1 MKKNELRKMLKPLIK
16 ECIKECIFEEGVL
29 SGIITEVAKGMSNQ
43 RIVAEGLTIERNAV
57 DKGLGDDDPKELEKK
72 AEALEAQ
79 RQEKIKRLNETMS
92 FGGIDVFEGTK
103 EILPEGNQHSPLAGT
118 DPNDSGVD
126 ISGIM
131 KIANGKWKQ
140 LI

>member
-1 MKKNELRKMLKPLIK
+1 MKKNELKTMLKPLIK

-43 RIVAEGLTIERNAV
+43 RIVAEGLTIESKSNTP
-57 DKGLGDDDPKELEKK
+57 DPKELERK

-79 RQEKIKRLNETMS
+79 RQGRIKKLNETMS
-92 FGGIDVFEGTK
+92 FGGVDVFEGTK
-103 EILPEGNQHSPLAGT
+103 EILPESNNQGPLAGT
-118 DPNDSGVD
+118 APGDAGVD

-131 KIANGKWKQ
+131 EIANGRWKH

>member
-1 MKKNELRKMLKPLIK
+1 MNKKDLKQALKPLIK
-16 ECIKECIFEEGVL
+16 EAVKEVLFEEGVL

-43 RIVAEGLTIERNAV
+43 RIVAEGLTIESKSNTP
-57 DKGLGDDDPKELEKK
+57 DPKELERK

-79 RQEKIKRLNETMS
+79 RQEKIKRLNEKMS
-92 FGGIDVFEGTK
+92 FGGVDVFEGTK
-103 EILPEGNQHSPLAGT
+103 EIIPEGNQHSALAGT
-118 DPNDSGVD
+118 DPSDSGVD

-131 KIANGKWKQ
+131 KIANGKWKH

>member
-1 MKKNELRKMLKPLIK
+1 MKKNELKTMLKPLIK

-43 RIVAEGLTIERNAV
+43 RIVAEGLTIEN
-57 DKGLGDDDPKELEKK
+57 KSNTPDPKELERK
-72 AEALEAQ
+72 AEALEAE
-79 RQEKIKRLNETMS
+79 RQERIKRLNETMS
-92 FGGIDVFEGTK
+92 FGGVDVFEGTK
-103 EILPEGNQHSPLAGT
+103 EIIPEGNQHSPLAGT
-118 DPNDSGVD
+118 APTDSGVD

-131 KIANGKWKQ
+131 KIANGKWKH